1 MTPPAPGWN
10 NIPTTG
16 AYSMAIAY
24 TGGSVMLAAALLAV
38 LVLMVPA
45 DVSARRTAKTDS
57 EAPAVLTRTK

>member
-1 MTPPAPGWN
+1 
-10 NIPTTG
+10 
-16 AYSMAIAY
+16 MAIAY